1 MKYILETSNLV
12 KIYESNA
19 VVDSISLHI
28 EKGKIYGLLG
38 ENGAGKTTTIR
49 MIMGLLKPTS
59 GDVYIFGNKLDIN
72 NRSFLGNIG
81 AIIEYPGFYGNL
93 SANDNLKISSNYM
106 GVKDSKAIDR
116 VLNIVNLQNVQHQ
129 KVKNFS
135 LGMKQRLGIARSLL
149 HNPDLLLLDEPTN
162 GLDPAGIK
170 EIRELLIELAK
181 EHQKTILVSSHILS
195 EVQQLADNIGIIHEG
210 RLLEESS
217 MNKLED
223 KFEKYI
229 RIKVNNINKCIEILK
244 ENVKHLDY
252 RFSNTDILINHF
264 EGNTAELNKLLNF
277 AGIDVYEIVTVKQ
290 TLEDYFMQ
298 ITGGGGINRCNL

>member
-1 MKYILETSNLV
+1 MKYVLETTDLI
-12 KIYESNA
+12 KIYESKT

-28 EKGKIYGLLG
+28 KKGEVYGLLG

-59 GDVYIFGNKLDIN
+59 GDIFVFGNKLDIN

-81 AIIEYPGFYGNL
+81 SIIEYPGFYGNL

-106 GVKDSKAIDR
+106 GVIDSKAIDR
-116 VLNIVNLQNVQHQ
+116 VLNIVNLQNVQYQ
-129 KVKNFS
+129 KVKHFS

-170 EIRELLIELAK
+170 EVRELLIELAK

-195 EVQQLADNIGIIHEG
+195 EVPQLADKIGIIHEG
-210 RLLEESS
+210 KLLEESS
-217 MNKLED
+217 MDKLED

-229 RIKVNNINKCIEILK
+229 RIKVNNINKCIGILK
-244 ENVKHLDY
+244 ENIQDLDY
-252 RFSNTDILINHF
+252 RFSNTDILVNHF

-298 ITGGGGINRCNL
+298 ITGGINQCNR

>member
-1 MKYILETSNLV
+1 
-12 KIYESNA
+12 
-19 VVDSISLHI
+19 
-28 EKGKIYGLLG
+28 
-38 ENGAGKTTTIR
+38 
-49 MIMGLLKPTS
+49 
-59 GDVYIFGNKLDIN
+59 
-72 NRSFLGNIG
+72 
-81 AIIEYPGFYGNL
+81 
-93 SANDNLKISSNYM
+93 
-106 GVKDSKAIDR
+106 IDR

-244 ENVKHLDY
+244 ENVQHLDY
-252 RFSNTDILINHF
+252 RLSNTDILINHF

-298 ITGGGGINRCNL
+298 IIGGGGINKCNL

>member
-1 MKYILETSNLV
+1 MQIK
-12 KIYESNA
+12 
-19 VVDSISLHI
+19 
-28 EKGKIYGLLG
+28 KGEVYGLLG

-59 GDVYIFGNKLDIN
+59 GDIYIFGNKLDIN
-72 NRSFLGNIG
+72 NRSFFGNIG
-81 AIIEYPGFYGNL
+81 SIIEYPGFYGNL

-149 HNPDLLLLDEPTN
+149 HNPDVLLLDEPTN
-162 GLDPAGIK
+162 GLDPTGIK
-170 EIRELLIELAK
+170 EIRELLTELAR

-195 EVQQLADNIGIIHEG
+195 EVQQLANKIGIIHKG
-210 RLLEESS
+210 KLLEESS
-217 MNKLED
+217 MDKLED
-223 KFEKYI
+223 KFEKYV
-229 RIKVNNINKCIEILK
+229 RIKVNNINKCVEILK
-244 ENVKHLDY
+244 ENIKDLDY
-252 RFSNTDILINHF
+252 QFSNTDILINHF
-264 EGNTAELNKLLNF
+264 EGNTAELNKLLNY
-277 AGIDVYEIVTVKQ
+277 AGVDVYEIVTVKQ

-298 ITGGGGINRCNL
+298 ITGGINRCNL